1 MRIGLAGLGVMGYRI
16 GANLAKAGKLDLV
29 YNRTTSKAE
38 QFSKEYNVKYT
49 TDPKELLNSV
59 DLLITMLAD
68 DNAVSSFLMP
78 LTQYSKG
85 KIIVDMSTISPS
97 TSITIANEVMKYGGI
112 MYDAPVI
119 GTSIFVE
126 QKKITVLLGGPE
138 SHVNTVSDILKE
150 TASTILYMGPNGKGL
165 YAKLVNN
172 LMVGV
177 YVAALAEAYNF
188 GVSAGLKPEDV
199 NKVLALYGSA
209 KSPTAELKVPKMIN
223 SDYSTQFAT
232 KLMRKDL
239 EIITKETQ
247 NMHVINPLSSLAL
260 QFYRFAESLGYSE
273 SDYASVLEVYKKASS
288 SSKR

>member
-16 GANLAKAGKLDLV
+16 GANLVKAGKLDVV
-29 YNRTTSKAE
+29 YNRTINKAE
-38 QFSKEYNVKYT
+38 QFSKEYGVKYVI
-49 TDPKELLNSV
+49 DPKELIKST

-68 DNAVSSFLMP
+68 DNAVSSFLLP
-78 LTQYSKG
+78 LVPYAKD

-97 TSITIANEVMKYGGI
+97 TSISIANEIMKNGGI

-119 GTSIFVE
+119 GTSIFAE
-126 QKKITVLLGGPE
+126 QKKLTVLLGGPE
-138 SHVNTVSDILKE
+138 SHVNTVTEILKE
-150 TASTILYMGPNGKGL
+150 TASTIIYIGKNGMGL

-188 GVSAGLKPEDV
+188 GISAGLKPEDV
-199 NKVLALYGSA
+199 HKVLALYGSA
-209 KSPTAELKVPKMIN
+209 KSPTSELKVPKMMK

-232 KLMRKDL
+232 KHMRKDL

-247 NMHVINPLSSLAL
+247 NLHVVNPLSSLAL
-260 QFYRFAESLGYSE
+260 QLYRFAEALGYSE
-273 SDYASVLEVYKKASS
+273 ADYAAILEVYKKANLV
-288 SSKR
+288 K

>member
-38 QFSKEYNVKYT
+38 QFSKEYGVKYT
-49 TDPKELLNSV
+49 TDPKELINSV
-59 DLLITMLAD
+59 DFLITMLSD
-68 DNAVSSFLMP
+68 DNAVTSFLMP
-78 LTQYSKG
+78 LVQYSKG

-97 TSITIANEVMKYGGI
+97 TSIAIAKEVMKNRGI

-119 GTSIFVE
+119 GTSIFAE
-126 QKKITVLLGGPE
+126 QKKLTVLVGGPE
-138 SHVNTVSDILKE
+138 SHLNTVTDVLKE
-150 TASTILYMGPNGKGL
+150 TASTILYMGPNGMGL

-188 GVSAGLKPEDV
+188 GIAAGLKPEDIY
-199 NKVLALYGSA
+199 KVLALYGSA
-209 KSPTAELKVPKMIN
+209 KSPTSELKVPKMMN

-232 KLMRKDL
+232 KHMRKDL

-247 NMHVINPLSSLAL
+247 NLRVINPLSSLAL
-260 QFYRFAESLGYSE
+260 QLYRIAESLGYSE
-273 SDYASVLEVYKKASS
+273 ADYSAVFEVYKK